1 MATGTQGLLQI
12 RQKRHVVL
20 EVLRFATTFRRHGI
34 LPDICKSSVYHGG
47 EGQENTNQSISTPSK
62 PWVDMKD
69 SKEAKKLDWADVEA
83 ARFEKVDAVG

>member
-34 LPDICKSSVYHGG
+34 LPDICKSSIYHGG
-47 EGQENTNQSISTPSK
+47 EGQENK
-62 PWVDMKD
+62 PVDI
-69 SKEAKKLDWADVEA
+69 
-83 ARFEKVDAVG
+83 DAIKTMGGHEGQ